1 MISTNDFRTG
11 LTIELEGDVWQVV
24 EFLHVKPGKGSPFV
38 RSKLKNLRTGAV
50 IERTF
55 NAGEKV
61 PRAHLDRRE
70 MQYLYNDG
78 ANYYFM
84 DTESY
89 DQVPVPVDTLGDA
102 VKYLKDDMNLFLLFY
117 REKIIGIDL
126 PNTVELKVVETT
138 PGIRGDTATGGSK
151 PATLETGLVVQV
163 PLFVEEGDVIQVDTR
178 TGQYLKR
185 V

>member
-1 MISTNDFRTG
+1 LISTNDFRTG
-11 LTIELEGDVWQVV
+11 LTIELDGEVWQVL

-70 MQYLYNDG
+70 VQYLYNDG
-78 ANYYFM
+78 TSYYFM

-89 DQVPVPVDTLGDA
+89 DQVAVSVETLGDA
-102 VKYLKDDMNLFLLFY
+102 VKFLKDDMNLFLLFH
-117 REKIIGIDL
+117 RDKIIGVDL
-126 PNTVELKVVETT
+126 PNTVELRVVETT

-163 PLFVEEGDVIQVDTR
+163 PLFVEEGDIIQVDTR
-178 TGQYLKR
+178 TGEYLKR

>member
-11 LTIELEGDVWQVV
+11 LTIELDGEVWQVI

-38 RSKLKNLRTGAV
+38 RSKLKNMRTGAV

-55 NAGEKV
+55 NAGEKI
-61 PRAHLDRRE
+61 PRAHLERRE

-89 DQVPVPVDTLGDA
+89 DQVTVAAETLGEA
-102 VKYLKDDMNLFLLFY
+102 VKYLKDDLTLFLLFH
-117 REKIIGIDL
+117 RDKIIGIDL
-126 PNTVELKVVETT
+126 PNTVELRVVKTT
-138 PGIRGDTATGGSK
+138 PGIRGDTASGGSK

-178 TGQYLKR
+178 TGAYLKR